1 MPYIVRTGSFVR
13 YRTAA
18 GRVRHAV
25 VTAVTDQTTI
35 NLRIGNGSTKQ
46 SVTGA
51 VKKQPHDGGGA
62 GWMQGSR

>member
-1 MPYIVRTGSFVR
+1 MPYIVRPGSFVR

-18 GRVRHAV
+18 GRVRHAI
-25 VTAVTDQTTI
+25 VTAVTNQTTI

-46 SVTGA
+46 TVTGA
-51 VKKQPHDGGGA
+51 AKKQPHDGGGA

>member
-1 MPYIVRTGSFVR
+1 MANVVRPNSFVR
-13 YRTAA
+13 YRTAT
-18 GRVRHAV
+18 GRICHAV

-46 SVTGA
+46 TVTGA
-51 VKKQPHDGGGA
+51 TKRQPRDGGGA